1 MNKQNKVLTKEEIF
15 DTLRK
20 HGDILLKYKVKEI
33 GLFGSFV
40 RGEATEKSDIDLLV
54 EFKGRKS
61 LLDLVRLKMRLEELF
76 GRKVDILTYKSI
88 NPLLKN
94 RILDEQEVIL

>member
-1 MNKQNKVLTKEEIF
+1 MDQPEKMRSIIIDV
-15 DTLRK
+15 LRK
-20 HGDILLKYKVKEI
+20 SGVKKAS
-33 GLFGSFV
+33 LFGSFV

>member
-1 MNKQNKVLTKEEIF
+1 MLNMDQPKEIRSIII
-15 DTLRK
+15 DVLRK
-20 HGDILLKYKVKEI
+20 SGVKKAS
-33 GLFGSFV
+33 LFGSFV